1 MGSISREMASSE
13 MSSGEMSSWCVK
25 LDGSELPSRE
35 EIGGKAWSLA
45 RMRGLGLPCPPAF
58 VLPTRVCREFDAG
71 GGQLPTHV
79 EDALRCGIA
88 YLETETGRRF
98 GGGDSRPLLVSVRS
112 GAPVSMPGM
121 MDTVLNL
128 GFDAGVERA
137 LAAEAG
143 DAAYAA
149 DTHSRFVASFGRI
162 VLRADFEDDSLPA
175 EALRRAVS
183 AETGKE
189 VPADPWEQLREA
201 VRAVLGSWGSR
212 RAKAYRRHTGIADD
226 LGTAVTVQAM
236 VFGNMDDNSGTGVLF
251 SRDPTTGAA
260 EPYGEY
266 LPRGQGEDVVSGERT
281 PLPLAHLAEQL
292 PGIHRELLAAARR
305 LEIEDGDVQDVEFTV
320 QCGTLYLLQTRA
332 AKRSPAA
339 AVRLAVDLVD
349 EGLITESEAVGRV
362 SAEQVRQLL
371 RPRLDPEDRRGATTL
386 ATGEAASPGAG
397 AGIALSD
404 PDEVVERAARGEQVV
419 FLARTTSPEDVH
431 AMIAAVAVCTETGG
445 STSHAA
451 VVCRGLGRPAV
462 VGCGPGVVEA
472 LAGREVTV
480 DGALGSVFDGLL
492 PLRAVDPA
500 DDDRL
505 RRLAAWAAAAAD
517 LEVATS
523 TGTEV
528 LDLDELGVVEP
539 SEVEKAVA
547 GAVTVRGSAVETDA
561 GVAAAMRGG
570 VRRIVTG
577 RPLPILLA
585 AAAHQR
591 TTGPGALATSGVGRA
606 E

>member
-1 MGSISREMASSE
+1 
-13 MSSGEMSSWCVK
+13 MSSWCVV

-45 RMRGLGLPCPPAF
+45 RMRRLGLPCPPAF
-58 VLPTRVCREFDAG
+58 VLPTRVCREYDAG
-71 GGQLPTHV
+71 AELPPHV
-79 EDALRCGIA
+79 EDALRAGVA
-88 YLETETGRRF
+88 YLEAETGRRF
-98 GGGDSRPLLVSVRS
+98 GGGEQPLLLSVRS

-128 GFDAGVERA
+128 GFDDRVERA

-143 DAAYAA
+143 DPAYAT

-162 VLRADFEDDSLPA
+162 VLKADVEDDTRSPH
-175 EALRRAVS
+175 ELRRTVL
-183 AETGKE
+183 AETGRP
-189 VPADPWEQLREA
+189 VPDDPWEQLREA
-201 VRAVLGSWGSR
+201 VRAVLGSWQSR
-212 RAKAYRRHTGIADD
+212 RAKAYRLHTGIPDD

-236 VFGNMDDNSGTGVLF
+236 VFGNMGENSGTGVLF
-251 SRDPTTGAA
+251 SRDPMTGAA

-292 PGIHRELLAAARR
+292 PDVHRELLAAARR
-305 LEIEDGDVQDVEFTV
+305 LEAEERDIQDIEFTV
-320 QCGTLYLLQTRA
+320 QGGTLYLLQTRA
-332 AKRSPAA
+332 AKRSPEA

-349 EGLITESEAVGRV
+349 EGLINEDEAVARV

-371 RPRLDPEDRRGATTL
+371 RPRLDPEDRRDATVV

-397 AGIALSD
+397 AGLALSD
-404 PDEVVERAARGEQVV
+404 ADEVVERAARGESVV

-462 VGCGPGVVEA
+462 VGCGPGVVDG
-472 LAGREVTV
+472 LSGREVTV

-492 PLRAVDPA
+492 PLRSVDPEG
-500 DDDRL
+500 DDRL
-505 RRLAAWAAAAAD
+505 RRLTAWAVAATHVD
-517 LEVATS
+517 VV
-523 TGTEV
+523 TGTADGDIR
-528 LDLDELGVVEP
+528 DLDELGVVEVAD
-539 SEVEKAVA
+539 VEH
-547 GAVTVRGSAVETDA
+547 AVTGATAVRGGVVETDA
-561 GVAAAMRGG
+561 GVAAAIRGG
-570 VRRIVTG
+570 VRRIVTD
-577 RPLPILLA
+577 RPLPVLLA
-585 AAAHQR
+585 AAAQQR
-591 TTGPGALATSGVGRA
+591 AADARGPLVGLGARSAG
-606 E
+606 

>member
-1 MGSISREMASSE
+1 
-13 MSSGEMSSWCVK
+13 MSSWCVV

-45 RMRGLGLPCPPAF
+45 RMRRLGLPCPPAF
-58 VLPTRVCREFDAG
+58 VLPTRVCREYDASSRE
-71 GGQLPTHV
+71 LPPHV
-79 EDALRCGIA
+79 EDALRAGVA
-88 YLETETGRRF
+88 HLEAETGRRF
-98 GGGDSRPLLVSVRS
+98 GGSEQPLLLSVRS

-128 GFDAGVERA
+128 GFDDDVERA

-143 DAAYAA
+143 DPAYAA

-162 VLRADFEDDSLPA
+162 VLKADIEDADAGPRSPA
-175 EALRRAVS
+175 ELRRAVLE
-183 AETGKE
+183 ETGRP
-189 VPADPWEQLREA
+189 VPDDPWEQLREA
-201 VRAVLGSWGSR
+201 VRAVLGSWQSR
-212 RAKAYRRHTGIADD
+212 RAKAYRRHTGIPDD

-236 VFGNMDDNSGTGVLF
+236 VFGNLGEGSGTGVLF
-251 SRDPTTGAA
+251 SRDPLTGAA

-292 PGIHRELLAAARR
+292 PSVHRELLAAAHR
-305 LEIEDGDVQDVEFTV
+305 LEAEEGDVQDIEFTV
-320 QCGTLYLLQTRA
+320 QRGTLYLLQTRA
-332 AKRSPAA
+332 AKRSPEA

-349 EGLITESEAVGRV
+349 EGLIGEDEAVSRV

-371 RPRLDPEDRRGATTL
+371 RPQLDPEDRRGATPV

-397 AGIALSD
+397 AGLAVSD
-404 PDEVVERAARGEQVV
+404 ADEVVERAARGESVV

-462 VGCGPGVVEA
+462 VGCGPGVVEG

-480 DGALGSVFDGLL
+480 DGALGTVFDGRL
-492 PLRAVDPA
+492 PLRSVDA
-500 DDDRL
+500 DGDPRL
-505 RRLAAWAAAAAD
+505 RRLADWAAAAAEID
-517 LEVATS
+517 VVTDA
-523 TGTEV
+523 GDAEV
-528 LDLDELGVVEP
+528 LDLDELGVVEAAD
-539 SEVEKAVA
+539 VEPAVA
-547 GAVTVRGSAVETDA
+547 GAVSVRGSVVETDA
-561 GVAAAMRGG
+561 GVAAAIRGG
-570 VRRIVTG
+570 VRRIVTT

-585 AAAHQR
+585 ALQR
-591 TTGPGALATSGVGRA
+591 RAVDGRGPLAGIGVRSAG
-606 E
+606 